1 MINDHVVL
9 IYGPIADLLSIG
21 QKMDFAEVMTTKA
34 P

>member
-1 MINDHVVL
+1 MTTLL

-21 QKMDFAEVMTTKA
+21 QKMYSAEVMTTKA